1 MRSRISFRRAAFQA
15 KPAPGFFGGGAKQRS
30 GNCFILCAMSAANT
44 TQTAGQRVATF
55 WQRVS
60 EGLELHQIWTQFQS
74 EARAGYGHYSKEV
87 DWEAI
92 EKEKGLRRAFAIAKS
107 FFLAL
112 LMKLSPAKRV
122 VLLASLA
129 FIVVGRLSYR
139 TGEISTSFDFT
150 GLGVAGLLLLLALEL
165 ADRVAMKRDL
175 EIARE
180 IQRWLVLESPP
191 QIPGYE
197 IAFATRPANTV
208 AGDYYDVLER
218 QMGEGGASRW
228 LLVVADV
235 AGKSVPAALLMA
247 TFQASLQTLSAA
259 SQSLGQLVLGVN
271 RYASSHSLG
280 GMRFTTAFLAEL
292 DPGSKSLIYVNAGH
306 NPPILRHADGTC
318 ERLEAGGLPFGIDG
332 TAQFQQGHMQ
342 LRPGD
347 VLLIFS
353 DGLVEAVNNQEQEY
367 SDARLLNLATQ
378 MPLESAAATLQRIMF
393 SVDVF
398 VGNARQHDDTTC
410 FVLRVL

>member
-1 MRSRISFRRAAFQA
+1 MNAPASNTN
-15 KPAPGFFGGGAKQRS
+15 KPAGSRA
-30 GNCFILCAMSAANT
+30 
-44 TQTAGQRVATF
+44 ATF
-55 WQRVS
+55 WERVS
-60 EGLELHQIWTQFQS
+60 EGLEISQIWTQFRS
-74 EARAGYGHYSKEV
+74 EARAGYGYYSREV

-92 EKEKGLRRAFAIAKS
+92 GKEKGLRRTFLIAKS

-122 VLLASLA
+122 VLLAALA
-129 FIVVGRLSYR
+129 CVVVGRISYR
-139 TGEISTSFDFT
+139 AGEVSTNFDFT
-150 GLGVAGLLLLLALEL
+150 TLGVAGLVLLLALEL

-191 QIPGYE
+191 PIPGYE

-218 QMGEGGASRW
+218 PASDAAGASRW
-228 LLVVADV
+228 LLAVADV

-280 GMRFTTAFLAEL
+280 GMRFTTGFLAEL
-292 DPGSKSLIYVNAGH
+292 DPVAKSLSYVNAGH
-306 NPPILRHADGTC
+306 NPPILRRADGTC
-318 ERLEAGGLPFGIDG
+318 ERLEIGGLPFGIDG
-332 TAQFQQGHMQ
+332 SAQFQQGSVQ
-342 LRPGD
+342 LAAGD
-347 VLLIFS
+347 TLLIFT
-353 DGLVEAVNNQEQEY
+353 DGLVEAVNNKEEEY
-367 SDARLLNLATQ
+367 GDPRLLQLAAH
-378 MPLESAAATLQRIMF
+378 MPLESATATLQRIMF

-398 VGNARQHDDTTC
+398 VGAARQHDDTTC